1 MHCVWRPRCLRTH
14 PSMDTEKAD
23 FMLSALNKVKKHSG
37 PVCSISLQFEKG
49 PPKGQEA
56 SQHLH
61 AACSASCA
69 SLSFLCSYVLHPFL
83 ERAMPHLLLEAFL
96 VVLTLKTGDTHMA
109 QAQLHN

>member
-1 MHCVWRPRCLRTH
+1 
-14 PSMDTEKAD
+14 MDTEKAD

-56 SQHLH
+56 SQRLH

-83 ERAMPHLLLEAFL
+83 ERTMPHLLLEASL
-96 VVLTLKTGDTHMA
+96 VVLTLKTGDTHTA

>member
-1 MHCVWRPRCLRTH
+1 
-14 PSMDTEKAD
+14 
-23 FMLSALNKVKKHSG
+23 MLSALNKVKKHSG

-61 AACSASCA
+61 AACSASYA
-69 SLSFLCSYVLHPFL
+69 SLSFLCSHVLHPFL
-83 ERAMPHLLLEAFL
+83 ECTTPHLLLEASL
-96 VVLTLKTGDTHMA
+96 VVLTLKTGDTHTP